1 MKMDM
6 QKIPATASGG
16 DGPLLM
22 GVELGGTKINCILGY
37 GPDRILARER
47 VDTTTPEQS
56 LGTVEAILSGWQNAH
71 VGITSLGI
79 ASFGPIDIDP
89 ASQRFGTILQTTKV
103 GWEGA
108 RVGSRLS
115 SSTGLPIRLDT
126 DVNGAALAEGR
137 WGAARLVR
145 HWAYI
150 TVGTGVGVGIVSNR
164 KPVYGASHGEAG
176 HMLVRRAAG
185 DDWHGACSFHGDCV
199 EGLASGPAVS
209 ARLGCSA
216 DMVDDDDPVWDLV
229 AHAIA
234 GMIHNVL
241 MTNMPELFLLGG
253 GIPTKRTHLLG
264 RVRTMVAM
272 SLAGYQPEFA
282 RSGVIERCIIAPE
295 LGDDAGPLG
304 ALALAADA
312 IAAKKGNR

>member
-1 MKMDM
+1 MTMDV
-6 QKIPATASGG
+6 QDIAADSSGG
-16 DGPLLM
+16 ADPLLM

-37 GPDRILARER
+37 GPNRILAQER

-56 LGTVEAILSGWQNAH
+56 LGAVEAILAGWQRTHA
-71 VGITSLGI
+71 GIRSLGI

-89 ASQRFGTILQTTKV
+89 LSESFGTILQTTKA

-108 RVGSRLS
+108 QVAARLS
-115 SSTGLPIRLDT
+115 GSTGLPIRLDT

-137 WGAARLVR
+137 WGAAREAR

-150 TVGTGVGVGIVSNR
+150 TVGTGIGVGIMSDR
-164 KPVYGASHGEAG
+164 KPVYGSSHGEAG

-185 DDWHGACSFHGDCV
+185 DDWQGACSFHGDCV
-199 EGLASGPAVS
+199 EGLASGPAVA
-209 ARLGCSA
+209 ARLGRSA
-216 DMVDDDDPVWDLV
+216 DTVSDDDPVWDLV

-234 GMIHNVL
+234 GLIHNVL

-253 GIPTKRTHLLG
+253 GIPTKRVHLLG
-264 RVRTMVAM
+264 RVRTMVAT
-272 SLAGYQPEFA
+272 SLAGYQSEFA
-282 RSGVIERCIIAPE
+282 RTGVIDQRIVMPE

-304 ALALAADA
+304 ALALAADVVVA
-312 IAAKKGNR
+312 GKGNR